1 MGPCLHS
8 TAVKPMN
15 RDDAFHVRFEL
26 TRVRMLDTY
35 STDELDDFSELL
47 RSSCPKTRS
56 PAVFALII
64 A

>member
-8 TAVKPMN
+8 IAVKPMN
-15 RDDAFHVRFEL
+15 RDDAFHVRFKL

-35 STDELDDFSELL
+35 STGGLDDFSELL

-56 PAVFALII
+56 PEVFAFAI